1 MDRLSREH
9 RSWNMS
15 RIRGK
20 DSAPELAVRSL
31 LHRQGFRFRLHQRSL
46 PGTPDIVLPKYR
58 SVLFVHGC
66 FWHRHAGCKFAYTP
80 KSRQDFWARKFRS
93 NQERDARSASE
104 LELAGWRVL
113 VVWECEVR
121 DTKRLAERLH
131 QFLLA
136 GGRPFQKSGGG
147 R

>member
-66 FWHRHAGCKFAYTP
+66 FWHRHAGCKYAYTP
-80 KSRQDFWARKFRS
+80 KSRQDFWARKFCS
-93 NQERDARSASE
+93 NQERDAQNVSE

-121 DTKRLAERLH
+121 DKKRLADRLQ
-131 QFLLA
+131 QFLL
-136 GGRPFQKSGGG
+136 GESRPFQKSGGG